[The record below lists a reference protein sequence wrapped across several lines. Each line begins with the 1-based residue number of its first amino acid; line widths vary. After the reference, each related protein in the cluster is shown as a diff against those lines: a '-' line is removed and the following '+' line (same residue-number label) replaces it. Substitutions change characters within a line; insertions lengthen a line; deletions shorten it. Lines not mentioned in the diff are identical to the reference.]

1 MKPRTF
7 DEYKD
12 KYPHIRMERS
22 EEGILLMQLHNGEG
36 GEFEWS
42 FDNHHEVAFSWRDVG
57 ADKENKLIILTG
69 SGDAFLRKEYLQAD
83 KVDREGMNDAQK
95 RAVEWIDAHSHG
107 KRLEFDLLE
116 IEQPM
121 IAALNGPVSI
131 HAEIPLLCDIV
142 LAAEHTVIA
151 DAVHFEFGL
160 VPGDGVQT
168 IFPLLMGLNRAR
180 YFMLTGQEL
189 SAQECLNLGLVNE
202 VLPQD
207 QVVERAYELARQILK
222 AKPMTVRLFR
232 PTLLQQV
239 KRMMLD
245 SVSHGLMLEG
255 MAAVASWP
263 DGDIK
268 VPRVPSDPEPVAVGN
283 RNGA

>member
-1 MKPRTF
+1 VPRKARTF

-12 KYPHIRMERS
+12 DYPHIKMERS

-42 FDNHHEVAFSWRDVG
+42 FDNHHEVGFSWRDVG
-57 ADKENKLIILTG
+57 ADMENKVIILTG
-69 SGDAFLRKEYLQAD
+69 SADAFLRREYLSVD
-83 KVDREGMNDAQK
+83 KVDREGMDDAAK
-95 RAVEWIDAHSHG
+95 RAREWIDAHNHG

-116 IEQPM
+116 VEQPM
-121 IAALNGPVSI
+121 IAALNGPCTI

-142 LAAEHTVIA
+142 LAAEHTVIG
-151 DAVHFEFGL
+151 DHVHFDFGL

-189 SAQECLNLGLVNE
+189 SAEECKDLGLVNE
-202 VLPQD
+202 VLPRD
-207 QVVERAYELARQILK
+207 QVLPRAYELARHILEH
-222 AKPMTVRLFR
+222 KPMVVKLFR

-239 KRMMLD
+239 KRLMLD
-245 SVSHGLMLEG
+245 SVSHGLMIEG
-255 MAAVASWP
+255 LAYAAESP
-263 DGDIK
+263 DKDIK
-268 VPRVPSDPEPVAVGN
+268 VPRVFSDPD
-283 RNGA
+283 

>member
-1 MKPRTF
+1 MKPRAF
-7 DEYKD
+7 EEYSER
-12 KYPHIRMERS
+12 YPHIRMERS
-22 EEGILLMQLHNGEG
+22 DEGILLMQFHNGEG

-42 FDNHHEVAFSWRDVG
+42 FNAHHEVAFSWRDVG
-57 ADKENKLIILTG
+57 ADPANKLIILTG
-69 SGDAFLRKEYLQAD
+69 SGDAFLRKEYLQTG
-83 KVDREGMNDAQK
+83 KVDREGMDDPGR
-95 RAVEWIDAHSHG
+95 RAMEWIDAHSHG

-189 SAQECLNLGLVNE
+189 SAQECLDLGLVNE

-207 QVVERAYELARQILK
+207 KVLDRAYELARQILTN
-222 AKPMTVRLFR
+222 KPMTVRLFR
-232 PTLLQQV
+232 PTVLQHV
-239 KRMMLD
+239 KRLMLD
-245 SVSHGLMLEG
+245 SVSHGLMMEG

-263 DGDIK
+263 ERDIK
-268 VPRVPSDPEPVAVGN
+268 VPKVYSDPD
-283 RNGA
+283 

>member
-1 MKPRTF
+1 MPRKPRTL

-12 KYPHIRMERS
+12 DYPHIHMERS
-22 EEGILLMQLHNGEG
+22 DEGILLMRLHDGEDG
-36 GEFEWS
+36 G
-42 FDNHHEVAFSWRDVG
+42 FSWRDVG
-57 ADKENKLIILTG
+57 ADPENKLIILTG
-69 SGDAFLRKEYLQAD
+69 SADAFLRREYLQAD
-83 KVDREGMNDAQK
+83 KVDRTGMDDPAR
-95 RAVEWIDAHSHG
+95 RAVEWIDAHGHG
-107 KRLEFDLLE
+107 KRLEMDLLE

-121 IAALNGPVSI
+121 IAALNGPCTI

-151 DAVHFEFGL
+151 DHVHFEFGL
-160 VPGDGVQT
+160 VPGDGVQVV
-168 IFPLLMGLNRAR
+168 FPLLMGLNRAR

-189 SAQECLNLGLVNE
+189 SAQELLDLGLVNE

-207 QVVERAYELARQILK
+207 KVLDRAYELARQILK

-245 SVSHGLMLEG
+245 GVSHGLMMEG
-255 MAAVASWP
+255 MAVAAEWP
-263 DGDIK
+263 DAEIK
-268 VPRVPSDPEPVAVGN
+268 VPRVFSDPD
-283 RNGA
+283 